1 MPLNELIVHRPSV
14 ETYCERK
21 VNSQL
26 PMAPV
31 YRRATDECDIST
43 TGHWDSGVP
52 ALTLWFRRC
61 RAIAYTSSAIPRF
74 TYMLLSPFP
83 FGSRLVVHLG
93 VICLER
99 RPLLVV
105 ILSVRT
111 TAHVG

>member
-43 TGHWDSGVP
+43 TGHWDSGNFSFNLMAQ
-52 ALTLWFRRC
+52 ALQGHSLHVFS
-61 RAIAYTSSAIPRF
+61 YSSLHIHA
-74 TYMLLSPFP
+74 LVPFP
-83 FGSRLVVHLG
+83 LRV
-93 VICLER
+93 
-99 RPLLVV
+99 
-105 ILSVRT
+105 
-111 TAHVG
+111 